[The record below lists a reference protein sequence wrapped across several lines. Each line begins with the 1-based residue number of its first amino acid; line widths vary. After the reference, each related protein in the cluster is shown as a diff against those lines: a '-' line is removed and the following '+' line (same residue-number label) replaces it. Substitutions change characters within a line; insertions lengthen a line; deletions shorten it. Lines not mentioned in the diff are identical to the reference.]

1 MIAKQHDAG
10 EGEDREGGDQEGRFS
25 GSGEQLDPEGAG
37 GAAGGKWVVRE
48 PPLDGVREVAPL
60 PQIAPQIIDGRHRHG
75 AEYSTRP
82 GVLSPDLSMD
92 SGAATSQNPIEPN
105 TLSGTPEPRAPKRHP
120 FAKFFSGAAITIAFV
135 LLKLKALIFLVFD
148 FFRGYAVNPFEG
160 FGLMQFS
167 VAGVSM
173 GLSIWAMALKAP
185 LRFVIGFVAIILI
198 HEIGHAVA
206 IRAKGLR
213 AGVMVF
219 IPFIGG
225 AVTLK
230 DQPRS
235 AYDDAQIGLAGPV
248 AGTFA
253 TLVFLQVFKWTNQ
266 PLYLAI
272 AEGGFLVNLINLL
285 PIGMLDGG
293 RISAA
298 VTKWMWV
305 FGGGVLIYKV
315 VKQPNPLMLLVL
327 ALVAFQVYASIAREK
342 DDKSFYEVTLTQ
354 RASIAVAYFFLVVFL
369 GHQTWMS
376 LSRLS
381 ELSR

>member
-1 MIAKQHDAG
+1 MVAKEHDAG
-10 EGEDREGGDQEGRFS
+10 EGEDREGGDQERGFPGGR
-25 GSGEQLDPEGAG
+25 EQLDPEGAG

-48 PPLDGVREVAPL
+48 PPLDGVREVASL
-60 PQIAPQIIDGRHRHG
+60 PQIAPQIVDGRHRHG

-82 GVLSPDLSMD
+82 GVLSADSSMD
-92 SGAATSQNPIEPN
+92 SGAATPDNPTEQNALSGEIEPR
-105 TLSGTPEPRAPKRHP
+105 PPKRHP

-135 LLKLKALIFLVFD
+135 LLKLKALVFLVFD

-185 LRFVIGFVAIILI
+185 LRLVIGFVTVIVV

-206 IRAKGLR
+206 IRAKGLH

-235 AYDDAQIGLAGPV
+235 AYDDAQIGLAGPI

-253 TLVFLQVFKWTNQ
+253 SLVFLQIYKWTDQ

-272 AEGGFLVNLINLL
+272 AAAGFAVNLLNLL

-315 VKQPNPLMLLVL
+315 VKQPNPLMLLIVV
-327 ALVAFQVYASIAREK
+327 LVAFQVYLSIVREK
-342 DDKSFYEVTLTQ
+342 DDKAFYDVTVSQ
-354 RASIAVAYFFLVVFL
+354 RVFVAIAYFGLVIFL
-369 GHQTWMS
+369 GHQTYVN
-376 LSRLS
+376 LNRLAA
-381 ELSR
+381 LAK